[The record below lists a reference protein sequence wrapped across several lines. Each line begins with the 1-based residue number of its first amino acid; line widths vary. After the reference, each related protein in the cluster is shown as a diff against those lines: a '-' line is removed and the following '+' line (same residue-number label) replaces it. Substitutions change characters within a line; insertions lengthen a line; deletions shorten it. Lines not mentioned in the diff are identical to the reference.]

1 MTLIEQVALASY
13 IDPSTNTEL
22 WDRMIKYP
30 ADKVSVL
37 IANVL
42 NGPDWKR
49 NDGWAS
55 VISAAHNRGKTII
68 GYVRENSDE
77 RKDGGSS
84 LFFENFCHL
93 PPINAQPLFRCD
105 NLTEFRYELGISVM
119 HFRARIR

>member
-1 MTLIEQVALASY
+1 MVEQIALASY

-22 WDRMIKYP
+22 WDRMIRYP

-68 GYVRENSDE
+68 GYVRTGYLGRTPSLDE
-77 RKDGGSS
+77 KQMKTALGSTD
-84 LFFENFCHL
+84 LADWMWQIQNDVE
-93 PPINAQPLFRCD
+93 
-105 NLTEFRYELGISVM
+105 TWYK
-119 HFRARIR
+119 